1 MLKQRITTALVL
13 LAIVVPAIA
22 GAQPWVWGLISLLM
36 LSIAGREWGRLLGS
50 RSGSWLLCA
59 ALAVCGAIYLLWRTT
74 TGIGALPGEV
84 VGLSAASL
92 AFWLSVGLISLVRGH
107 PIGSGWATGLLV
119 LSACWVALF
128 ELRLVGGAMLVSAM
142 AVVWVADIGAYF
154 AGRTFGRHKLAP
166 HISPGKTWEG
176 VAGGV
181 ATVLALSMAVVLLVP
196 QASDSVFSSRLL
208 TQLGW
213 PIGAAILTALACLSV
228 TGDLYES
235 LLKRRAGVKD
245 SGASLPGH
253 GGVLDR
259 IDALIPTMPGCL
271 LLMELLR

>member
-1 MLKQRITTALVL
+1 MLKQRIMTALVL
-13 LAIVVPAIA
+13 LAIIVPAIT
-22 GAQPWVWGLISLLM
+22 GAPPWVWGLISLLM

-50 RSGSWLLCA
+50 SLGSWLLCA
-59 ALAVCGAIYLLWRTT
+59 VLAVCGAVYLFWRTT
-74 TGIGALPGEV
+74 TGAGALPGGV
-84 VGLSAASL
+84 ALLSAASL
-92 AFWLSVGLISLVRGH
+92 AFWSSIGLGTLVRGH
-107 PIGSGWATGLLV
+107 PIGSGWAAGLLV

-128 ELRLVGGAMLVSAM
+128 ELRLLGAAMLVSAM
-142 AVVWVADIGAYF
+142 AIVWVADIGAYF
-154 AGRTFGRHKLAP
+154 AGRAFGRHKLAP

-181 ATVLALSMAVVLLVP
+181 AAVLALSMAIVLLAP
-196 QASDSVFSSRLL
+196 QASESVFSSRLV
-208 TQLGW
+208 TRLGW
-213 PIGAAILTALACLSV
+213 PVAAAILMALACLSV
-228 TGDLYES
+228 AGDLFES
-235 LLKRRAGVKD
+235 LLKRHAGVKD